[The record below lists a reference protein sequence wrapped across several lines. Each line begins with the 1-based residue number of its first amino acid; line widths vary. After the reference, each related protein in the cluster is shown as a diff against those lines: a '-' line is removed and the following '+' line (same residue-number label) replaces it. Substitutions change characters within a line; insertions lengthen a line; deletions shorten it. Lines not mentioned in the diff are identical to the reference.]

1 MPVINFSELRF
12 FDAECQNEISDVV
25 CKKIPPN
32 IKIDTFASVNIS
44 AVAVNPKKIEKISKA
59 LGDTS
64 RLKILMHISKKGGCG
79 QCADIQNILGLAQPS
94 ISHHIKI
101 LLEAELIETEK
112 EGRNHKYILNEALLD
127 EYTQFLGNLKV

>member
-1 MPVINFSELRF
+1 MTLKVSPS
-12 FDAECQNEISDVV
+12 S
-25 CKKIPPN
+25 
-32 IKIDTFASVNIS
+32 
-44 AVAVNPKKIEKISKA
+44 KIEKISKA

-112 EGRNHKYILNEALLD
+112 EGRNHKYNLNEALLD
-127 EYTQFLGNLKV
+127 EYTQFLANLKV